1 MSSIFSNPN
10 QPDSEISIFV
20 SQEIFDLELGRTL
33 AAHRRDLGISQD
45 YLSSSLRRD
54 QTFVSK
60 VETGKRSIT
69 LFEYI
74 RWCKALN
81 LEQPAVQETLLKLE
95 SHVE

>member
-1 MSSIFSNPN
+1 MSSIFGNPN
-10 QPDSEISIFV
+10 YANSEISILV
-20 SQEIFDLELGRTL
+20 SQETFDEELGRTL
-33 AAHRRDLGISQD
+33 AKHRRDLGISQD
-45 YLSSSLRRD
+45 FLSLSLRRD

-81 LEQPAVQETLLKLE
+81 LDQSAVQETLSKLE

>member
-1 MSSIFSNPN
+1 MPA
-10 QPDSEISIFV
+10 FV
-20 SQEIFDLELGRTL
+20 SQETFDEELGRTL
-33 AAHRRDLGISQD
+33 ATHRRDLGISQD

-81 LEQPAVQETLLKLE
+81 LEQPVVQKILLKLE

>member
-1 MSSIFSNPN
+1 MSSIFGNPN
-10 QPDSEISIFV
+10 QPKSEIFTFV
-20 SQEIFDLELGRTL
+20 SQETFDEELGRTL
-33 AAHRRDLGISQD
+33 ATHRRDLGISQD

-81 LEQPAVQETLLKLE
+81 LDHSAVQETLSKLE
-95 SHVE
+95 NHVE

>member
-1 MSSIFSNPN
+1 MSV
-10 QPDSEISIFV
+10 FV
-20 SQEIFDLELGRTL
+20 SQETFDDELGRTL
-33 AAHRRDLGISQD
+33 ATHRRDLGISQD

-81 LEQPAVQETLLKLE
+81 LEQPAILETLLKLE

>member
-1 MSSIFSNPN
+1 
-10 QPDSEISIFV
+10 V
-20 SQEIFDLELGRTL
+20 SQETFDEELGRTL

-69 LFEYI
+69 MFEYI

-81 LEQPAVQETLLKLE
+81 LDQSLVRDTLAKLE